1 MDCLYLKKL
10 KREKGSKDSKK
21 FIKVHTDWGDLNL
34 EVFDIDELNDAL
46 APHDN
51 AVAAEPHEENERVEP
66 QENVRVEPQE
76 AEEIHMGNG
85 ILAQLE
91 RMRELERAMEPVR
104 YEPVRIEEPWNWQGA
119 GQNAWFN
126 V

>member
-10 KREKGSKDSKK
+10 KKEKGYKDSKK
-21 FIKVHTDWGDLNL
+21 FIKLHTDLGDLHV
-34 EVFDIDELNDAL
+34 EVFDIDDFNAAMAPND
-46 APHDN
+46 N
-51 AVAAEPHEENERVEP
+51 VVAAEPHE
-66 QENVRVEPQE
+66 ENVRVEPQE
-76 AEEIHMGNG
+76 AEEIHINNG

-104 YEPVRIEEPWNWQGA
+104 YEPVRIEEPWNWQAA

-126 V
+126 I

>member
-10 KREKGSKDSKK
+10 KKEKGSKDSKK
-21 FIKVHTDWGDLNL
+21 FIKVRTEWGDVNL

-51 AVAAEPHEENERVEP
+51 AVAAEPHEEN
-66 QENVRVEPQE
+66 VRIEPQE
-76 AEEIHMGNG
+76 AEEIHINNG

-91 RMRELERAMEPVR
+91 RMRELERAMEPIR
-104 YEPVRIEEPWNWQGA
+104 YEPVRIEEPWNWQEA
-119 GQNAWFN
+119 GHYAWFN

>member
-10 KREKGSKDSKK
+10 KKEKGSKDSKK
-21 FIKVHTDWGDLNL
+21 FIKLHTDLGDLDV
-34 EVFDIDELNDAL
+34 EVFDIDELNVAI
-46 APHDN
+46 ASHEN
-51 AVAAEPHEENERVEP
+51 AVAEEHHEEN
-66 QENVRVEPQE
+66 VRIEPQE
-76 AEEIHMGNG
+76 AEEIHINNG

-119 GQNAWFN
+119 GQNALFN
-126 V
+126 I

>member
-10 KREKGSKDSKK
+10 KKEKGYKDSKK
-21 FIKVHTDWGDLNL
+21 FIKSVVHTEWGDL
-34 EVFDIDELNDAL
+34 EVFDIEDLNAAMAQNDT
-46 APHDN
+46 
-51 AVAAEPHEENERVEP
+51 VAAVEP

-76 AEEIHMGNG
+76 AEEIHINNG

-104 YEPVRIEEPWNWQGA
+104 YEPVRIEEPWNWQEA
-119 GQNAWFN
+119 GHYAWFN

>member
-10 KREKGSKDSKK
+10 KKEKGHKDSKK
-21 FIKVHTDWGDLNL
+21 VIRTIHTEWGDLEFVDMDDFN
-34 EVFDIDELNDAL
+34 VAMAPND
-46 APHDN
+46 N
-51 AVAAEPHEENERVEP
+51 VVAAEPHE
-66 QENVRVEPQE
+66 ENVRVEPQE
-76 AEEIHMGNG
+76 AEEIHINNG

-104 YEPVRIEEPWNWQGA
+104 YEPVRIEEPWRWQEA

-126 V
+126 I